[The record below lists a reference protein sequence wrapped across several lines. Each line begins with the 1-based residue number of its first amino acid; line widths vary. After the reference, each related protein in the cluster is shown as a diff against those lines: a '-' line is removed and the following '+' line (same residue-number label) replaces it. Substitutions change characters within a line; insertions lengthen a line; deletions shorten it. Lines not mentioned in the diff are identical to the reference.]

1 MVYRYGSRAAQIVM
15 RSRVVFCVSLLLWK
29 SGRDRYNKEKSG
41 ENDRSVELEGMCRET
56 PGNHEQER
64 GNGMRKG
71 SVYAAC
77 GLSRGVIV
85 LAAAAVFSVNVR
97 APVKTVAAS
106 DPDAGSGEKFAM
118 VSEAEMPGGETSA
131 TVSGEEIRDGQKI
144 ATSSDACKWDGEE
157 RVTIS
162 GAYGQNSTTA
172 TSSDA
177 QAENEFDEIFLE
189 DDITPPETE
198 PLSGIIPQI
207 SVTVP
212 TETVILLGADGT
224 CIAADSEIQNNSDVP
239 VYLEQVVCAWK
250 TNTQT
255 SAEAI
260 FTDWQEQK
268 PYATLILDGGETH
281 QFHPGENG
289 TAVWEDINES
299 YVIAAGEALELKWE
313 FSLNENCVT
322 EVLVA
327 EKEAAVATVTYTVSS
342 QAP

>member
-1 MVYRYGSRAAQIVM
+1 
-15 RSRVVFCVSLLLWK
+15 
-29 SGRDRYNKEKSG
+29 
-41 ENDRSVELEGMCRET
+41 
-56 PGNHEQER
+56 
-64 GNGMRKG
+64 MRKG

-77 GLSRGVIV
+77 GPGRGVIV
-85 LAAAAVFSVNVR
+85 LAAAVVFSVSVR
-97 APVKTVAAS
+97 APVKSAAAS
-106 DPDAGSGEKFAM
+106 NPDVENGEMAAM
-118 VSEAEMPGGETSA
+118 VSEAELPGGETNA
-131 TVSGEEIRDGQKI
+131 TVSGEEIWDGQKI

-177 QAENEFDEIFLE
+177 QAENELDEVFLE
-189 DDITPPETE
+189 DDITPQEIRS
-198 PLSGIIPQI
+198 LSGTVPQI

-224 CIAADSEIQNNSDVP
+224 CIAADSEIQNNSNVP
-239 VYLEQVVCAWK
+239 VYLEQVACAWK
-250 TNTQT
+250 TNTKT

-268 PYATLILDGGETH
+268 PYATLTLDGGETH

-289 TAVWEDINES
+289 TAVWEDMGGS
-299 YVIAAGEALELKWE
+299 YAIAAGEALELTWE
-313 FSLNENCVT
+313 FSLNENSVT
-322 EVLVA
+322 EVFVA

-342 QAP
+342 QVP

>member
-1 MVYRYGSRAAQIVM
+1 M
-15 RSRVVFCVSLLLWK
+15 
-29 SGRDRYNKEKSG
+29 
-41 ENDRSVELEGMCRET
+41 
-56 PGNHEQER
+56 
-64 GNGMRKG
+64 
-71 SVYAAC
+71 
-77 GLSRGVIV
+77 
-85 LAAAAVFSVNVR
+85 LAAVAVFSVSVR
-97 APVKTVAAS
+97 APVKGAAAS
-106 DPDAGSGEKFAM
+106 NPDAENGEMAAM
-118 VSEAEMPGGETSA
+118 VSEAELPGGETST
-131 TVSGEEIRDGQKI
+131 TVSGAEMRDGQKI

-177 QAENEFDEIFLE
+177 QVENEFDEIFLE
-189 DDITPPETE
+189 DDITPQEVGL
-198 PLSGIIPQI
+198 LSGTAPQI

-239 VYLEQVVCAWK
+239 VYLEQVACAWK

-255 SAEAI
+255 SAETI
-260 FTDWQEQK
+260 FTDWQERK
-268 PYATLILDGGETH
+268 PYATLTLDGGETH

-289 TAVWEDINES
+289 TAVWEDIS
-299 YVIAAGEALELKWE
+299 GAYAIAAGEALELKWE
-313 FSLNENCVT
+313 FSLNENGVT

-342 QAP
+342 QAR